1 MLTGGEYTNHGRQLQ
16 PETCQTELNLPR
28 VLCVLSSTLEKLVA
42 RNEKLVHELSQE
54 VDGSIRIGKS
64 LNAFHGVRAPSI
76 SIPKY
81 LERIYKYTNCSP
93 SCFVVGYVYIDR
105 LTHLHPDSLVISL
118 NIHRL
123 LVTSVM
129 IASKMLDDEHYNN
142 AVYARVGGVSNAEL
156 NKLELELLFLLDF
169 GVMVSSRV
177 FESYC
182 LHLEKEMVVNGTGL
196 IKVERALASPKAMLM
211 DEHDHNHLNHE
222 PEILVEDNN
231 NSNQSSPLPQILDS
245 ELTFS

>member
-1 MLTGGEYTNHGRQLQ
+1 MITDGANSIPHHRR
-16 PETCQTELNLPR
+16 QTEPSQIEPIITSTTPR
-28 VLCVLSSTLEKLVA
+28 VLTILSSVLEKLVA
-42 RNEKLVHELSQE
+42 RNDQLQQCHHHHRSGK
-54 VDGSIRIGKS
+54 KS
-64 LNAFHGVRAPSI
+64 LKAFDGIRAPSI

-105 LTHLHPDSLVISL
+105 LVHKNPDSLVISL

-129 IASKMLDDEHYNN
+129 LASKMLDDVHYNN
-142 AVYARVGGVSNAEL
+142 AFFARVGGVSNAEL

-169 GVMVSSRV
+169 GVVVSSKV

-182 LHLEKEMVVNGTGL
+182 QHLEREMFRNGGSTTTYPVSISPSAITPHGNNTCDDDSADL
-196 IKVERALASPKAMLM
+196 PSEDLHAS
-211 DEHDHNHLNHE
+211 
-222 PEILVEDNN
+222 
-231 NSNQSSPLPQILDS
+231 DS
-245 ELTFS
+245 